1 MNTTDIRDT
10 EWDQRIFWSSA
21 VPVTALVLALALVY
35 GYKWEEVTE
44 LFKKTFSNEDL
55 QRLHDI
61 SEQDLIPLITEAS
74 AESERMARPQ
84 PVSTHRTPWIRGL
97 AHVRKR
103 QKSKTNKNDV
113 RRQETFD
120 SLLA

>member
-61 SEQDLIPLITEAS
+61 SEQDLIPLTTEAS
-74 AESERMARPQ
+74 AESRRMARPQ
-84 PVSTHRTPWIRGL
+84 PVSTHRTPWIHGL
-97 AHVRKR
+97 AYVRKR
-103 QKSKTNKNDV
+103 QKSKNNKNDV